1 MRWPL
6 RYQIMVPMAAVML
19 LAVIFVEGVGA
30 LLSVRDTESKIAG
43 QIHEVARIAAEANFP
58 LTAPVLQQMKA
69 LSGAELVVVDK
80 SGNTLATSGPTLDA
94 STRAQ
99 ESTPREATDL
109 VGSNRV
115 ELDGRSFFHTIVATR
130 PATGNG
136 GGNARLHILFPEE
149 DYQRAWQREVYPPMV
164 FIVVALPIVLIL
176 SHFTASKIAARVG
189 RLHQQV
195 DRIARGE
202 FHEMALPQGD
212 DEIRSLA
219 GAVNR
224 MATMLAGYEQE
235 VRRTERMRTLAHL
248 GGGIAHQLRNSAT
261 GCAMAVDLHAD
272 ECPLGAASETLAVAK
287 RQLRLMEEYI
297 QRFLQ
302 LGKTSETPAMQS
314 VDLAALVD
322 DLVPLVAPSARHAGV
337 ELVWQSPDGSFTIS
351 GNTERL
357 SQTIINLLVNA
368 IEAAA
373 HGDSR
378 SGSVARVAIKIVPK
392 LPNRIVLSVAD
403 SGSGPSEAVQQ
414 NLFEPFVTGKPD
426 GVGLGLSVAREIVED
441 HGGQLSWHRDSN
453 MTHFTVELPTKIAEA
468 HFVEI
473 AGCR

>member
-30 LLSVRDTESKIAG
+30 LLSVRDTESQIAA

-80 SGNTLATSGPTLDA
+80 QGDTLATSGPQLDA
-94 STRAQ
+94 MTRVQKSTWEGPTGLA
-99 ESTPREATDL
+99 
-109 VGSNRV
+109 GSNRI
-115 ELDGRSFFHTIVATR
+115 ELDGRSFFHTIVSTR
-130 PATGNG
+130 TASGDG
-136 GGNARLHILFPEE
+136 GGNARLHILYPEE
-149 DYQRAWQREVYPPMV
+149 DYQRAWQREVYPPMG
-164 FIVVALPIVLIL
+164 FIAVALPIVLVL

-189 RLHQQV
+189 RLHRQV

-202 FHEMALPQGD
+202 FHEMALPKGD

-272 ECPLGAASETLAVAK
+272 ECPLGTDSETLTVAK
-287 RQLRLMEEYI
+287 RQLRLMEKYI

-302 LGKTSETPAMQS
+302 LGKASETPAMQS

-322 DLVPLVAPSARHAGV
+322 DLIPLVAPSARHAGV
-337 ELVWQSPDGSFTIS
+337 ELVWQPPVDSFFVS

-373 HGDSR
+373 QSDSH
-378 SGSVARVAIKIVPK
+378 SGSLARVTIKVVAKSPD
-392 LPNRIVLSVAD
+392 RIVLSVAD
-403 SGSGPSEAVQQ
+403 TGSGPSETVQQ
-414 NLFEPFVTGKPD
+414 TLFEPFVTGKPD
-426 GVGLGLSVAREIVED
+426 GVGLGLSVAREIVEE
-441 HGGQLSWHRDSN
+441 HGGQLSWHRDGN
-453 MTHFTVELPTKIAEA
+453 MTHFTVDLPIEIAEA
-468 HFVEI
+468 HFVKT